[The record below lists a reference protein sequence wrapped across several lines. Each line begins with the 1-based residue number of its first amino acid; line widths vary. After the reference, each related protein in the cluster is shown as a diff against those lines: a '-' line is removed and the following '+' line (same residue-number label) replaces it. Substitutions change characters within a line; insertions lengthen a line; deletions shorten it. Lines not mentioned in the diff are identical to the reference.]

1 MTNIRKNIE
10 KVRKN
15 IPNNVKLIVVT
26 KMHDINELQDVYN
39 AGERVFGENRH
50 QELCDK
56 YSKLP
61 KDIEW
66 HFIGSLQT
74 NKVKTIVPFVSMIH
88 SVDSERLLD
97 VINKEAAKVGRII
110 DVLMEVFVA
119 TEETKH
125 GWDKN
130 ELCAFL
136 QSDKLSE
143 MKNVNIRGIM
153 GMASFT
159 DNQEQVRAEF
169 NELKEIFDTLKEDNF
184 TFDTLSM
191 GMSGDYKIAIESG
204 SNTVR
209 VGSAIFM

>member
-1 MTNIRKNIE
+1 M
-10 KVRKN
+10 
-15 IPNNVKLIVVT
+15 
-26 KMHDINELQDVYN
+26 YN

-88 SVDSERLLD
+88 SVDSERLLE
-97 VINKEAAKVGRII
+97 VINKEAEKFGRII

-125 GWDKN
+125 GWNKE
-130 ELCAFL
+130 ELYTFL
-136 QSDKLSE
+136 KSERVSE

-159 DNQEQVRAEF
+159 DNQEQVRSEF
-169 NELKEIFDTLKEDNF
+169 NELKIVYDKLKEENT

-209 VGSAIFM
+209 VGSAIFA